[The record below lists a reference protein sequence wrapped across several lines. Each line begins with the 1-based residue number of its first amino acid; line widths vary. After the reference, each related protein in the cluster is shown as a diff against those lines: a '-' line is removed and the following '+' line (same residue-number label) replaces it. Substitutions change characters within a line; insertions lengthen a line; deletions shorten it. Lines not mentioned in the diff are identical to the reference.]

1 MGHKIDYIII
11 GDGYA
16 GLFFAHQL
24 IKNNKSFVLFSEG
37 KKSASHF
44 SAGIINPVVL
54 KRFSAFWLA
63 DEQIRSLRTSMV
75 EISNYLPKN
84 YLVDEPIHRIFHDE
98 KEKEIWQRKI
108 FSNNLEAYLSLE
120 FKWLDGIENPFETGL
135 VLQSGRIDVPN
146 FFKDFRKYLLNSNI
160 LIEEKFEYDKINL
173 ETSTYKSFK
182 FHNIVFCEGIGVKEN
197 LYFNTIPIIPNKG
210 HFLKVKLSVP
220 VPQNV
225 IIKKKH
231 FLYQIEEDIYYYGGT
246 YDPEGIGTEVDVAA
260 KQQLIDGL
268 KEFYTHEFEI
278 LEINFGYRPTVEDRR
293 PILGTHSLHNN
304 LHLLNGL
311 GARGILNG
319 NYFAKHLYHHI
330 EFGEDLLEEV
340 DLKRFVKNS

>member
-1 MGHKIDYIII
+1 MKDTVDFIIV

-24 IKNNKSFVLFSEG
+24 ILNNKSFILFSQG
-37 KKSASHF
+37 NKSASHV
-44 SAGIINPVVL
+44 SAGVINPVVL

-63 DEQIRSLRTSMV
+63 DEQIAALKVSMQ

-84 YLVDEPIHRIFHDE
+84 YLIPEPIHRIFHDE
-98 KEKEIWQRKI
+98 KERDIWQRKI
-108 FSNNLEAYLSLE
+108 ISNNLQDYLSTK
-120 FKWLDGIENPFETGL
+120 FKPLNLVENPYETG
-135 VLQSGRIDVPN
+135 VVENSGRIDVQN
-146 FFKDFRKYLLNSNI
+146 FFQDFFNYLKEKNIFKQENFIYTQLDLKLN
-160 LIEEKFEYDKINL
+160 L
-173 ETSTYKSFK
+173 YKNVSFK
-182 FHNIVFCEGIGVKEN
+182 NIVFCEGIGVKEN
-197 LYFNTIPIIPNKG
+197 PYFASIPIVPNKG
-210 HFLKVKLSVP
+210 HFIKVKLSKP
-220 VPQNV
+220 INQNV

-231 FLYQIEEDIYYYGGT
+231 FLYNIKEDIYYYGGT
-246 YDPEGIGTEVDVAA
+246 YDPIAIGNEIDEAA

-293 PILGTHSLHNN
+293 PILGTHLVHKD

-319 NYFAKHLYHHI
+319 NYFAKHLYDHI
-330 EFGEDLLEEV
+330 ENDAILLADV
-340 DLKRFVKNS
+340 DLKRFL